1 MDPAYYEFNFFVI
14 LMVHKIIQSW
24 DIEHEVF
31 MHNLLQ

>member
-1 MDPAYYEFNFFVI
+1 MSLIFFVI

>member
-1 MDPAYYEFNFFVI
+1 MSLIFFVI
-14 LMVHKIIQSW
+14 LMVRKIIQSW